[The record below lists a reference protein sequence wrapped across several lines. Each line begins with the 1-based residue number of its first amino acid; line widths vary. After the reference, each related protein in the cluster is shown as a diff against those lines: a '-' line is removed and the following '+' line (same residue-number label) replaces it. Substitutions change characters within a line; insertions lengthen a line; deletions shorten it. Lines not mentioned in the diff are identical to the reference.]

1 MKKILKG
8 ILLFLPF
15 CPLVLVQNRENMAQP
30 ANETFRNV
38 SESKVLLGFKL
49 GPCVPIGEFGEVDI
63 IMKKLDLQKREF
75 N

>member
-1 MKKILKG
+1 
-8 ILLFLPF
+8 
-15 CPLVLVQNRENMAQP
+15 MAQP